1 MNRIER
7 RIKGALRYEL
17 CGVQPEAL
25 LNACALEGLPFS
37 ELEIVD
43 AYTLRLTI
51 PEDERARLEA
61 LSPRCR
67 CELRPLGG
75 TGGRTARRALRRR
88 WPLLL
93 AAALLLLGLLVSS
106 LFIWEI
112 ELIGRESLSRG
123 LLLRA
128 LEDAGVAPGAF
139 RPGLDADEVRSRV
152 LERVPELAWMTVN
165 VRGSRAS
172 VLLLERSDKP
182 EIYREKDAA
191 DVTAKCAGI
200 VRRVSVLN
208 GRPLVR
214 PGQAVLRGET
224 LVSGVMDSLTNAPRG
239 VRARAEVLADT
250 WYEITALCPAGRL
263 KETDGGTAQRR
274 YALVVG
280 KTRVNFYGKGGKA
293 LDGYD
298 KIIREHR
305 LAVKGLFS
313 TPLCLVCEELR
324 PYEARA
330 AAFSAPE
337 ELQQRLFGELNAQ
350 IRGEIVSA
358 SFSVSE
364 GDALLGVSLHAA
376 CREDIAKT
384 VDIIP

>member
-61 LSPRCR
+61 LAPRCR

-128 LEDAGVAPGAF
+128 LEDAGVAPGAC

-280 KTRVNFYGKGGKA
+280 KTRVNFYGR
-293 LDGYD
+293 
-298 KIIREHR
+298 KI
-305 LAVKGLFS
+305 
-313 TPLCLVCEELR
+313 P
-324 PYEARA
+324 P
-330 AAFSAPE
+330 
-337 ELQQRLFGELNAQ
+337 Q
-350 IRGEIVSA
+350 
-358 SFSVSE
+358 
-364 GDALLGVSLHAA
+364 
-376 CREDIAKT
+376 
-384 VDIIP
+384 